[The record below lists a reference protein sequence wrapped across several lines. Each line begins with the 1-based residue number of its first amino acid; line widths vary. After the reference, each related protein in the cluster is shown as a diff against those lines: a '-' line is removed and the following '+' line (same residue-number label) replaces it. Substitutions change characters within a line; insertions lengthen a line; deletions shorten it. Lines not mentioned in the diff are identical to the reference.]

1 VVTIV
6 GVSTGT
12 VHQTMIR
19 PGVLMREATIVG
31 GHVEL
36 YSSRERRPAE
46 RIRGALVLISLL
58 LVSLLHTIV
67 V

>member
-19 PGVLMREATIVG
+19 PGLLMREATIVG
-31 GHVEL
+31 GHVECC
-36 YSSRERRPAE
+36 SSRERRPE
-46 RIRGALVLISLL
+46 DRIRIVEVLKDLAP
-58 LVSLLHTIV
+58 VSV
-67 V
+67 